1 MSMFSTFSIGA
12 WLVVTGTAAG
22 LRGAGFAGFAALMVG
37 LYTLVAVAL
46 APLAQPTWVWPLF
59 VVLHALAYLH
69 LLLLARPRM
78 RGLGIRALVI
88 LPGAYFL
95 CGMMLALPWGIAA
108 ALGGRS
114 PIFVWSAWLPYLV
127 ALFGL
132 RQSLTA
138 HRDEVHIPLDGLAVG
153 GLSRYRPGAAHV
165 ERPLRIVQIS
175 DPHLGPFMS
184 VERLQQICADAVTA
198 EPDLILLTGDFLT
211 LDSQETAVHLTTAL
225 TPLRA
230 LAGRTF
236 ACRGNHDLET
246 PQLVAEALRENGVRL
261 LIDEMA
267 TAKTPWGEVEL
278 LSFDFVFKQRAAHVA
293 TVALRHPRQRPVLR
307 LALLHDPG
315 SFRHLPEG
323 TADLVLSGHTHGG
336 QLGLLSLGGQWTVPR
351 LVGMPDHGLWARGRD
366 RLYVHRGN
374 GHYGFPL
381 RLGVPAEQSIIHVH
395 CRPEG
400 PLKGRSGE

>member
-1 MSMFSTFSIGA
+1 MSLFSTLSIGA
-12 WLVVTGTAAG
+12 WLLVTGTAAA

-37 LYTLVAVAL
+37 LYTLVAVAI
-46 APLAQPTWVWPLF
+46 APLAQPTRVWPLF

-78 RGLGIRALVI
+78 RVLWIRALVI

-108 ALGGRS
+108 ALGAHS
-114 PIFVWSAWLPYLV
+114 QVFAWSACLPYLV

-138 HRDEVHIPLDGLAVG
+138 RRDEVHIPLDGLAVG
-153 GLSRYRPGAAHV
+153 QLARYRSSAARV
-165 ERPLRIVQIS
+165 ARPLRVVQIS

-184 VERLQQICADAVTA
+184 VERLHSICADAVTA

-211 LDSQETAVHLTTAL
+211 LDSQETAAHLTAAL

-246 PQLVAEALRENGVRL
+246 PQLVVEALRENGVRL
-261 LIDEMA
+261 LIDELAM
-267 TAKTPWGEVEL
+267 AKTPWGEVEL
-278 LSFDFVFKQRAAHVA
+278 LGFDFVFKQRAAHVA
-293 TVALRHPRQRPVLR
+293 TVAMRHPRQRQVLR

-315 SFRHLPEG
+315 SFRHLPVG

-336 QLGLLSLGGQWTVPR
+336 QLGLPSLGGQWTVPR

-395 CRPEG
+395 CRLEG
-400 PLKGRSGE
+400 PLAGRSGE